1 LELEHKVATKS
12 WRVPGTLGSNGTI
25 TEGMVVLRIFSFHGG
40 GFAECGKLETSVFGE
55 TARKG

>member
-1 LELEHKVATKS
+1 MLSVTMTAKLGFELEHKVATKS

-40 GFAECGKLETSVFGE
+40 
-55 TARKG
+55 